1 MYDPNAQNSLI
12 RLRNEL
18 NECCYDSSMKDY
30 LSNMIIRI
38 MNYPKK
44 TTQARY
50 FIKVMDLKKIMMVWY
65 PMSVPFMNRNYNV
78 PIQIY
83 IMKNIP
89 YEPPQIFLE
98 VVQGSAA
105 STLNKDIDQNN
116 NRISTKSLRSWNQ
129 YSNIEN
135 ILDEI
140 FESFSKNF
148 PLYKKKPNQQKP
160 TTNQNNG
167 GYYGMPK
174 SKGSNPYQPSNNN
187 INNNANNNNY
197 YNQMGKYGYKPPT
210 KSIYGRSMTLDGNK
224 SNQQPS
230 SFGGGIYGNNNNNNY
245 NNNNQQPTSFGGGIY
260 GNNNYNNR
268 QEPSSFGGGIYS
280 NNNNKNNN
288 SNYNNNPQPNSF
300 GGGIY
305 ENNNNNNY
313 NQKPNSFGGGIYENN
328 NNNNKKN
335 ENNNGNNQNGGF
347 YDFTNKINQNQYNNN
362 YNNNQPEYAAPP
374 PIPLV
379 KNVDEDLKN
388 ILLNE
393 VCEKISNK
401 LIEEKKRLNEQNK
414 KMEEYKSK
422 FYKENEKLKNFLNA
436 QMQIKFKCEEDM
448 TNMKNA
454 IRKVKDYNDNN
465 KIIIVDEENCLDY
478 LDLPNKNAIKI
489 IADEACME
497 EMILIVRKG
506 FERKKISF
514 DEALFFMRNSSRD
527 LFSIKFLMERE
538 LNKYKY

>member
-160 TTNQNNG
+160 PSNQNNG

-174 SKGSNPYQPSNNN
+174 SQGSNPYQPSNNN

-224 SNQQPS
+224 NNKQPS

-245 NNNNQQPTSFGGGIY
+245 NNNNNQQPTSFGGGIY
-260 GNNNYNNR
+260 GNNNYNNK
-268 QEPSSFGGGIYS
+268 QEPTSFGGGIYS

-305 ENNNNNNY
+305 ENNNNNN
-313 NQKPNSFGGGIYENN
+313 
-328 NNNNKKN
+328 NKKN

-347 YDFTNKINQNQYNNN
+347 YDFTNKINQNQYNN

-401 LIEEKKRLNEQNK
+401 LIEEKKRLKEQNRK
-414 KMEEYKSK
+414 IEEYKSK
-422 FYKENEKLKNFLNA
+422 FYKENEKLKNFLND

-527 LFSIKFLMERE
+527 LFSIKFLKERE